1 MDSVGLLTR
10 FFTTEW
16 CNMFLLLENQAL
28 GGHMFFFVNVFEN
41 KLLQPS
47 GSSRDV

>member
-28 GGHMFFFVNVFEN
+28 GDTYAVFYVCKCVTEGH
-41 KLLQPS
+41 KAR
-47 GSSRDV
+47 SS